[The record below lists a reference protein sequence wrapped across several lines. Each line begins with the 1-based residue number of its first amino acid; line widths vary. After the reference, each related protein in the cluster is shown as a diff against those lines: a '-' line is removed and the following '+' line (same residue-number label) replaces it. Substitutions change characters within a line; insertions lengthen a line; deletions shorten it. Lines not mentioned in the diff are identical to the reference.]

1 MGKGIILL
9 CSILILSVFSFT
21 LSAQNRR
28 MNMEEFEKRKMEYV
42 TKEAGLTQEEA
53 DKYFPL
59 SRELTRRKL
68 ELHRNHLEKIEKI
81 KESQAGMTDEEYRK
95 LLENDV
101 EVRQQQAALDKLYS
115 EKFKTVLSSEK
126 LFKAQQAERVFIQR
140 ELANFREKEEDDES

>member
-1 MGKGIILL
+1 
-9 CSILILSVFSFT
+9 
-21 LSAQNRR
+21 

>member
-1 MGKGIILL
+1 
-9 CSILILSVFSFT
+9 
-21 LSAQNRR
+21 

-42 TKEAGLTQEEA
+42 KNEAGLTQEEA

-59 SRELTRRKL
+59 SSELTRRKL

-115 EKFKTVLSSEK
+115 EKFKNVLSSEK
-126 LFKAQQAERVFIQR
+126 LVKAQQAERTFIQR
-140 ELANFREKEEDDES
+140 ELASFREKEQEDDDES

>member
-1 MGKGIILL
+1 M
-9 CSILILSVFSFT
+9 FSFT

-42 TKEAGLTQEEA
+42 KKEAELTQEEA

-59 SRELTRRKL
+59 NRELTRRKL

-81 KESQAGMTDEEYRK
+81 KESQDGRMTDEEYRK

-115 EKFKTVLSSEK
+115 EKFRSVLSSEK

-140 ELANFREKEEDDES
+140 ELASFREKEHEEDDES